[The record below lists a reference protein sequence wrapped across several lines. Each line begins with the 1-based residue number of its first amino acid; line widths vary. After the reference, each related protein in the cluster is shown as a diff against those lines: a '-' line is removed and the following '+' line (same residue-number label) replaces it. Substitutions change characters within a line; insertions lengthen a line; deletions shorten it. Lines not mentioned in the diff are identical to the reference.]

1 MMLQGGTGLKG
12 PSTGAVGGTVE
23 VEVPTGAST
32 VGVNTGSTVLWYPVQ
47 DGKAV
52 IPVPSTT
59 PAGQPFVVF
68 VPNSKR
74 PRYLIIE
81 VVEQ

>member
-1 MMLQGGTGLKG
+1 MTPQGGVGLKG
-12 PSTGAVGGTVE
+12 PSTAPVGGTVE
-23 VEVPTGAST
+23 VEVPTGAAT
-32 VGVNTGSTVLWYPVQ
+32 VGVNTGSAIVYYPVQ

-52 IPVPSTT
+52 IPVPPAT
-59 PAGQPFVVF
+59 PPGQPFVVF